1 MGMTPEFLAN
11 LKKATE
17 NFKGKGDYAKL
28 ISKAGE
34 FYDFDIDIVSPDP
47 NQPRKNFDE
56 AALQELADDLK
67 KNGLIQPI
75 VVREDPDN
83 VGKFIVVAGERRL
96 KAAKLAGFKK
106 IRSILSTYDNS
117 QLGYVQIAENAK
129 RDNLKFYEMAEFIVS
144 RADAGEKQA
153 DIAEKLGT
161 SKSQVNLYMI
171 WKVAPE
177 FLKNAKDHFSSIRT
191 FYDITKLADEF
202 SDEVKSFI
210 ENANGE
216 ISRADIT
223 SLKKSLTEPNDTE
236 DISDSENQSSEFEI
250 TPDEDNANS
259 IETDISRE
267 SFAEPPANASDYD
280 TDDTVDETAEDA
292 ADDTED
298 ESIDDAITD
307 DFSSDD
313 SAESVENSNSAPA
326 FQDEAFSGVDTS
338 FNESEETSSDTD
350 FETETKSKK
359 LKHPV
364 FVGTFDGR
372 EAEIV
377 MEMPSTDG
385 MVKIKYEDGS
395 LDEVL
400 CENFILNRI
409 YES

>member
-1 MGMTPEFLAN
+1 MGMTPEYIAN
-11 LKKATE
+11 LKKKADA
-17 NFKGKGDYAKL
+17 FKNRSDYAKL
-28 ISKAGE
+28 TSKSGS
-34 FYDFDIDIVSPDP
+34 FYDFDVDIISPDP

-75 VVREDPDN
+75 VVRDDPDN

-144 RADAGEKQA
+144 RSDAGEKQA

-171 WKVAPE
+171 WKDAPE
-177 FLKNAKDHFSSIRT
+177 LLKDAKDKFNAIRA
-191 FYDITKLADEF
+191 FYDAVKLYEEHPDEI
-202 SDEVKSFI
+202 SDFI
-210 ENANGE
+210 EKNEN
-216 ISRADIT
+216 ISKSDI
-223 SLKKSLTEPNDTE
+223 SNFRKKLTEQNTAVE
-236 DISDSENQSSEFEI
+236 SSDSEAQNVAQLFEI
-250 TPDEDNANS
+250 SSDVKDSTSLENDSTED
-259 IETDISRE
+259 
-267 SFAEPPANASDYD
+267 SFEEPANASDY
-280 TDDTVDETAEDA
+280 ES
-292 ADDTED
+292 DDTEE
-298 ESIDDAITD
+298 ESSEATTD

-313 SAESVENSNSAPA
+313 SAESAEISNSAPT

-338 FNESEETSSDTD
+338 INESESESLADTD
-350 FETETKSKK
+350 FDSETKSKK

-364 FVGTFDGR
+364 FVGTVDGR

-377 MEMPSTDG
+377 MEMPTTDG
-385 MVKIKYEDGS
+385 MVKVKYEDGS

>member
-171 WKVAPE
+171 WKDAPE
-177 FLKNAKDHFSSIRT
+177 LLKDAKDKFNAIRA
-191 FYDITKLADEF
+191 FYDAVKLYEEHPDEI
-202 SDEVKSFI
+202 SDFI
-210 ENANGE
+210 EKNEN
-216 ISRADIT
+216 ISKSDI
-223 SLKKSLTEPNDTE
+223 SNFRKKLTEQNTAVE
-236 DISDSENQSSEFEI
+236 SSDSEIQNPSFEI
-250 TPDEDNANS
+250 TSDDSEEDPTSLENDS
-259 IETDISRE
+259 TGDSFEE
-267 SFAEPPANASDYD
+267 SANASDY
-280 TDDTVDETAEDA
+280 ES
-292 ADDTED
+292 DDTED
-298 ESIDDAITD
+298 ESIDDATTD

-313 SAESVENSNSAPA
+313 SAESAEISNSVPT

-338 FNESEETSSDTD
+338 IDGSESEIPSDTD

-364 FVGTFDGR
+364 FVGTVDGR

-377 MEMPSTDG
+377 MEMPTTDG
-385 MVKIKYEDGS
+385 MVKVKYEDGS

>member
-1 MGMTPEFLAN
+1 MSMTPDHLAN
-11 LKKATE
+11 LKKSIE

-28 ISKAGE
+28 TSKSGS
-34 FYDFDIDIVSPDP
+34 FYDFDVDIISPDP

-56 AALQELADDLK
+56 TALQELADDLK

-75 VVREDPDN
+75 VVRDDPDN

-106 IRSILSTYDNS
+106 IRSILSTYESS
-117 QLGYVQIAENAK
+117 QLGYVQSAENAK

-144 RADAGEKQA
+144 RANAGEKQA
-153 DIAEKLGT
+153 DIAEKLGL
-161 SKSQVNLYMI
+161 SKTRISEYMS
-171 WKVAPE
+171 WRDAPSFFKE
-177 FLKNAKDHFSSIRT
+177 SKEKFPSMRA
-191 FYDITKLADEF
+191 FYDLVKLYAEYPSEVTEF
-202 SDEVKSFI
+202 INKAES
-210 ENANGE
+210 
-216 ISRADIT
+216 ISKVDIT
-223 SLKKSLTEPNDTE
+223 TLKKKLTEPASEKSETNT
-236 DISDSENQSSEFEI
+236 SENDNSEIQNPSFEI
-250 TPDEDNANS
+250 TSDDSEEEPTS
-259 IETDISRE
+259 IETDSTE
-267 SFAEPPANASDYD
+267 DPFVEPANASDYESEG
-280 TDDTVDETAEDA
+280 TLDESAEDA
-292 ADDTED
+292 ADD
-298 ESIDDAITD
+298 
-307 DFSSDD
+307 FSSED
-313 SAESVENSNSAPA
+313 SAESAEISNSAPA

-364 FVGTFDGR
+364 FVGTVDGR

-377 MEMPSTDG
+377 MEIPTTDG
-385 MVKIKYEDGS
+385 MVKVKYEDGS

>member
-1 MGMTPEFLAN
+1 MTPDNLAN
-11 LKKATE
+11 LKKSIE

-28 ISKAGE
+28 TSKSGS
-34 FYDFDIDIVSPDP
+34 FYDFDVDIISPDP

-56 AALQELADDLK
+56 TALQELADDLK

-75 VVREDPDN
+75 VVRDDPDN

-106 IRSILSTYDNS
+106 IRSILSTYDSS

-153 DIAEKLGT
+153 DIAEKLGISKTRT
-161 SKSQVNLYMI
+161 SEYMS
-171 WKVAPE
+171 WRDAPPFFKE
-177 FLKNAKDHFSSIRT
+177 SKEKFPSMRA
-191 FYDITKLADEF
+191 FYDLVKLYAEYPVAVAD
-202 SDEVKSFI
+202 FI
-210 ENANGE
+210 NQSES
-216 ISRADIT
+216 ISKVDIT
-223 SLKKSLTEPNDTE
+223 ALKKKLTEPDTE
-236 DISDSENQSSEFEI
+236 EKSTDSEVQNPAFEI
-250 TPDEDNANS
+250 TSNDSEEGSTSLDNDSYEDPFV
-259 IETDISRE
+259 E
-267 SFAEPPANASDYD
+267 PANASDYEP
-280 TDDTVDETAEDA
+280 DDTADEN
-292 ADDTED
+292 
-298 ESIDDAITD
+298 IDDATTD

-313 SAESVENSNSAPA
+313 SAESAEISNSVPT

-338 FNESEETSSDTD
+338 INESESESLADTD
-350 FETETKSKK
+350 YDSETKSKK

-364 FVGTFDGR
+364 FVGTVDGR

-377 MEMPSTDG
+377 MEMPTTDG
-385 MVKIKYEDGS
+385 MVKVKYEDGS
-395 LDEVL
+395 LDEIL

>member
-1 MGMTPEFLAN
+1 MSMTPDHLAN
-11 LKKATE
+11 LKKSIE

-28 ISKAGE
+28 TSKSGS
-34 FYDFDIDIVSPDP
+34 FYDFDVDIISPDP

-56 AALQELADDLK
+56 TALQELADDLK

-75 VVREDPDN
+75 VVRDDPDN

-106 IRSILSTYDNS
+106 IRSILSTYDSS

-153 DIAEKLGT
+153 DIAEKLGISKTRT
-161 SKSQVNLYMI
+161 SEYMS
-171 WKVAPE
+171 WRDAPPFFKE
-177 FLKNAKDHFSSIRT
+177 SKEKFPSMRA
-191 FYDITKLADEF
+191 FYDLVKLYAEYPVAVAD
-202 SDEVKSFI
+202 FI
-210 ENANGE
+210 NQSES
-216 ISRADIT
+216 ISKVDIT
-223 SLKKSLTEPNDTE
+223 ALKKKLTEPDTE
-236 DISDSENQSSEFEI
+236 EKSTDSEVQNPAFEI
-250 TPDEDNANS
+250 TSNDSEEGSTSLDNDSYEDPFV
-259 IETDISRE
+259 E
-267 SFAEPPANASDYD
+267 PANASDY
-280 TDDTVDETAEDA
+280 EP
-292 ADDTED
+292 DDTEE
-298 ESIDDAITD
+298 ESSEATTD

-313 SAESVENSNSAPA
+313 SAESAEISNSAPT

-338 FNESEETSSDTD
+338 INESESESLADTD
-350 FETETKSKK
+350 FDSETKSKK

-364 FVGTFDGR
+364 FVGTVDGR

-377 MEMPSTDG
+377 MEMPTTDG
-385 MVKIKYEDGS
+385 MVKVKYEDGS

>member
-1 MGMTPEFLAN
+1 MTPDHLAN
-11 LKKATE
+11 LKKSIE

-28 ISKAGE
+28 TSKSGS
-34 FYDFDIDIVSPDP
+34 FYDFDVDIISPDP

-56 AALQELADDLK
+56 TALQELADDLK

-75 VVREDPDN
+75 VVRDDPDN

-96 KAAKLAGFKK
+96 KAAKLAGFTK
-106 IRSILSTYDNS
+106 IRSILSTYDSS

-153 DIAEKLGT
+153 DIAEKLGISKTRT
-161 SKSQVNLYMI
+161 SEYMS
-171 WKVAPE
+171 WRDAPPFFKE
-177 FLKNAKDHFSSIRT
+177 SKEKFPSMRA
-191 FYDITKLADEF
+191 FYDLVKLYAEYPVAVAD
-202 SDEVKSFI
+202 FI
-210 ENANGE
+210 NQSES
-216 ISRADIT
+216 ISKVDIT
-223 SLKKSLTEPNDTE
+223 ALKKKLTEPDTE
-236 DISDSENQSSEFEI
+236 EKSTDSEVQNPAFEI
-250 TPDEDNANS
+250 TSNDSEEGSTSLDNDSYEDPFV
-259 IETDISRE
+259 E
-267 SFAEPPANASDYD
+267 PANASDYEP
-280 TDDTVDETAEDA
+280 DDTADEN
-292 ADDTED
+292 
-298 ESIDDAITD
+298 IDDATTD

-313 SAESVENSNSAPA
+313 SAESAEISNSVST

-338 FNESEETSSDTD
+338 INESESESLADTD
-350 FETETKSKK
+350 YDSETKSKK

-364 FVGTFDGR
+364 FVGTVDGR

-377 MEMPSTDG
+377 MEMPTTDG
-385 MVKIKYEDGS
+385 MVKVKYEDGS

>member
-1 MGMTPEFLAN
+1 MGMTPEYIAN
-11 LKKATE
+11 LKKKADA
-17 NFKGKGDYAKL
+17 FKNRSDYAKL
-28 ISKAGE
+28 TSKSGS
-34 FYDFDIDIVSPDP
+34 FYDFDVDLISPDP

-56 AALQELADDLK
+56 DALQELADDLK

-75 VVREDPDN
+75 VVRDDPDN

-144 RADAGEKQA
+144 RSDAGEKQA
-153 DIAEKLGT
+153 DIAEKLGL
-161 SKSQVNLYMI
+161 SKTKLSEFMI
-171 WKVAPE
+171 WKDAPE
-177 FLKNAKDHFSSIRT
+177 FLKKAKEKFNAIRA
-191 FYDITKLADEF
+191 FYDAVKLNEEHPDEL
-202 SDEVKSFI
+202 SEFI
-210 ENANGE
+210 EKNE
-216 ISRADIT
+216 TIS
-223 SLKKSLTEPNDTE
+223 K
-236 DISDSENQSSEFEI
+236 
-250 TPDEDNANS
+250 
-259 IETDISRE
+259 TDISNFRKKILE
-267 SFAEPPANASDYD
+267 KENQITEGNSVSEDDKNQMLADFFGSRVEGDATDEEDSTSLENDSTEDSFEEPANASDY
-280 TDDTVDETAEDA
+280 ES
-292 ADDTED
+292 DDTEE
-298 ESIDDAITD
+298 ESSEATTD

-313 SAESVENSNSAPA
+313 SAESAEISNSAPT

-338 FNESEETSSDTD
+338 INESESESLADTD
-350 FETETKSKK
+350 FDSETKSKK

-364 FVGTFDGR
+364 FVGTVDGR

-377 MEMPSTDG
+377 LEMPTTDG
-385 MVKIKYEDGS
+385 MVKVKYEDGS

>member
-56 AALQELADDLK
+56 VALQELADDLK

-153 DIAEKLGT
+153 DIAEKLGL
-161 SKSQVNLYMI
+161 SKTRISEYMS
-171 WKVAPE
+171 WRDAPSFFKE
-177 FLKNAKDHFSSIRT
+177 SKEKFPSMRA
-191 FYDITKLADEF
+191 FYDLVKLYAEYPSEVTEF
-202 SDEVKSFI
+202 INKAES
-210 ENANGE
+210 
-216 ISRADIT
+216 ISKVDIT
-223 SLKKSLTEPNDTE
+223 TLKKKLTEPASEKSETNT
-236 DISDSENQSSEFEI
+236 SENDNSEIQNPSFEM
-250 TPDEDNANS
+250 TSDYSEEDPTS
-259 IETDISRE
+259 IETDSTE
-267 SFAEPPANASDYD
+267 DPFVEPVNASDYESEG
-280 TDDTVDETAEDA
+280 TLDESAEDA
-292 ADDTED
+292 ADD
-298 ESIDDAITD
+298 
-307 DFSSDD
+307 SSFPDW
-313 SAESVENSNSAPA
+313 EPPA
-326 FQDEAFSGVDTS
+326 YQDEAFSGVDTS

-364 FVGTFDGR
+364 FVGTVDGR

-377 MEMPSTDG
+377 MEIPTTDG
-385 MVKIKYEDGS
+385 MVKVKYEDGS

>member
-1 MGMTPEFLAN
+1 MSMTPDHLAN
-11 LKKATE
+11 LKKSIE

-28 ISKAGE
+28 TSKSGS
-34 FYDFDIDIVSPDP
+34 FYDFDVDIISPDP

-56 AALQELADDLK
+56 TALQELADDLK

-75 VVREDPDN
+75 VVRDDPDN

-96 KAAKLAGFKK
+96 KAAKLAGFTK
-106 IRSILSTYDNS
+106 IRSILSTYESS

-144 RADAGEKQA
+144 RSDAGEKQA

-171 WKVAPE
+171 WKDAPE
-177 FLKNAKDHFSSIRT
+177 LLKDAKDKFNAIRA
-191 FYDITKLADEF
+191 FYDAVKLYEEHPDEI
-202 SDEVKSFI
+202 SDFIEKNENISKSDISNFRKKLTEQNTAVKS
-210 ENANGE
+210 
-216 ISRADIT
+216 
-223 SLKKSLTEPNDTE
+223 
-236 DISDSENQSSEFEI
+236 SDSEAQNVAQLFEI
-250 TPDEDNANS
+250 SSDVKDSTSLENDSTED
-259 IETDISRE
+259 
-267 SFAEPPANASDYD
+267 SFEEPANASDY
-280 TDDTVDETAEDA
+280 ES
-292 ADDTED
+292 DDTEE
-298 ESIDDAITD
+298 ESSEATTD

-313 SAESVENSNSAPA
+313 SAESAEISNSAPT

-338 FNESEETSSDTD
+338 INESESESLADTD
-350 FETETKSKK
+350 FDSETKSKK

-364 FVGTFDGR
+364 FVGTVDGR

-377 MEMPSTDG
+377 MEMPTTDG
-385 MVKIKYEDGS
+385 MVKVKYEDGS

>member
-28 ISKAGE
+28 ISKAGD

-171 WKVAPE
+171 WKDAPE
-177 FLKNAKDHFSSIRT
+177 SLKNAKDKFNAIRA
-191 FYDITKLADEF
+191 FYDAVKLYEEHPDEIRDFVENNETISKSDISNFRKEIVAETENQITD
-202 SDEVKSFI
+202 
-210 ENANGE
+210 
-216 ISRADIT
+216 
-223 SLKKSLTEPNDTE
+223 
-236 DISDSENQSSEFEI
+236 DISDSVSQNQAFENL
-250 TPDEDNANS
+250 NV
-259 IETDISRE
+259 ETDISGE
-267 SFAEPPANASDYD
+267 SFVESENSSDYESD
-280 TDDTVDETAEDA
+280 VD
-292 ADDTED
+292 
-298 ESIDDAITD
+298 IDGTTD
-307 DFSSDD
+307 DFSTE
-313 SAESVENSNSAPA
+313 AVEGISNSE
-326 FQDEAFSGVDTS
+326 QDEDFSDVESSIDS
-338 FNESEETSSDTD
+338 ESESLSDTD
-350 FETETKSKK
+350 FESETKSKK

-364 FVGTFDGR
+364 LVGTVDGR

-377 MEMPSTDG
+377 MEKPSTDG

-395 LDEVL
+395 FDEVL

>member
-1 MGMTPEFLAN
+1 MSMTPDHLAN
-11 LKKATE
+11 LKKSIE

-28 ISKAGE
+28 TSKSGS
-34 FYDFDIDIVSPDP
+34 FYDFDVDIISPDP

-56 AALQELADDLK
+56 TALQELADDLK

-75 VVREDPDN
+75 VVRDDPDN

-96 KAAKLAGFKK
+96 KAAKLAGFTK
-106 IRSILSTYDNS
+106 IRSILSTYESS

-144 RADAGEKQA
+144 RSDAGEKQA

-171 WKVAPE
+171 WKDAPE
-177 FLKNAKDHFSSIRT
+177 LLKDAKDKFNAIRA
-191 FYDITKLADEF
+191 FYDAVKLYEEHPDEI
-202 SDEVKSFI
+202 SDFI
-210 ENANGE
+210 EKNEN
-216 ISRADIT
+216 ISKSDI
-223 SLKKSLTEPNDTE
+223 SNFRKKLTEQNTAVE
-236 DISDSENQSSEFEI
+236 SSDSEAQNVAQLFEI
-250 TPDEDNANS
+250 SSDDKDSTSLENDSTED
-259 IETDISRE
+259 
-267 SFAEPPANASDYD
+267 SFEEPANASDY
-280 TDDTVDETAEDA
+280 ES
-292 ADDTED
+292 DDTEE
-298 ESIDDAITD
+298 ESSEATTD

-313 SAESVENSNSAPA
+313 SAESAEISNSAPT

-338 FNESEETSSDTD
+338 INESESESLADTD
-350 FETETKSKK
+350 FDSETKSKK

-364 FVGTFDGR
+364 FVGTVDGR

-377 MEMPSTDG
+377 MEMPTTDG
-385 MVKIKYEDGS
+385 MVKVKYEDGS

>member
-1 MGMTPEFLAN
+1 MSMTPDHLAN
-11 LKKATE
+11 LKKSIE

-28 ISKAGE
+28 TSKSGS
-34 FYDFDIDIVSPDP
+34 FYDFDVDIISPDS

-56 AALQELADDLK
+56 TALQELADDLK

-75 VVREDPDN
+75 VVRDDPDN

-106 IRSILSTYDNS
+106 IRSILSTYDSS

-153 DIAEKLGT
+153 DIAEKLGL
-161 SKSQVNLYMI
+161 SKTKVSEFMV
-171 WKVAPE
+171 WKDAPD
-177 FLKNAKDHFSSIRT
+177 FLKDAKEHFSSIRT
-191 FYDITKLADEF
+191 FYDIAKLTDEF
-202 SDEVKSFI
+202 ANEVKSFI
-210 ENANGE
+210 EDSTGE
-216 ISRADIT
+216 ISRADIS
-223 SLKKSLTEPNDTE
+223 SLKKKLTEPNTAVE
-236 DISDSENQSSEFEI
+236 SSDSEIQNPSFEI
-250 TPDEDNANS
+250 TSDDSEEEPTSLENDSTGDSFE
-259 IETDISRE
+259 E
-267 SFAEPPANASDYD
+267 SANASDY
-280 TDDTVDETAEDA
+280 ES
-292 ADDTED
+292 DDTEE
-298 ESIDDAITD
+298 ESSEATTD

-313 SAESVENSNSAPA
+313 SAESAEISNSAPT

-338 FNESEETSSDTD
+338 INESESESLADTD
-350 FETETKSKK
+350 FDSETKSKK

-364 FVGTFDGR
+364 FVGTVDGR

-377 MEMPSTDG
+377 LEMPTTDG
-385 MVKIKYEDGS
+385 MVKVKYEDGS

>member
-1 MGMTPEFLAN
+1 MTPDHLAN
-11 LKKATE
+11 LKKSIE

-28 ISKAGE
+28 TSKSGS
-34 FYDFDIDIVSPDP
+34 FYDFDVDIISPDP

-56 AALQELADDLK
+56 TALQELADDLK

-75 VVREDPDN
+75 VVRDDPDN

-96 KAAKLAGFKK
+96 KAAKLAGFTK
-106 IRSILSTYDNS
+106 IRSILSTYESS

-144 RADAGEKQA
+144 RSDAGEKQA

-171 WKVAPE
+171 WKDAPE
-177 FLKNAKDHFSSIRT
+177 LLKDAKDKFNAIRA
-191 FYDITKLADEF
+191 FYDAVKLYEEHPDEI
-202 SDEVKSFI
+202 SDFI
-210 ENANGE
+210 EKNEN
-216 ISRADIT
+216 ISKSDI
-223 SLKKSLTEPNDTE
+223 SNFRKKLTEQNTAVE
-236 DISDSENQSSEFEI
+236 SSDSEAQNVAQLFEI
-250 TPDEDNANS
+250 SSDVKDSTSLENDSTED
-259 IETDISRE
+259 
-267 SFAEPPANASDYD
+267 SFEEPANASDY
-280 TDDTVDETAEDA
+280 ES
-292 ADDTED
+292 DDTEE
-298 ESIDDAITD
+298 ESSEATTD

-313 SAESVENSNSAPA
+313 SAESAEISNSAPT

-338 FNESEETSSDTD
+338 INESESESLADTD
-350 FETETKSKK
+350 FDSETKSKK

-364 FVGTFDGR
+364 FVGTVDGR

-377 MEMPSTDG
+377 MEMPTTDG
-385 MVKIKYEDGS
+385 MVKVKYEDGS

>member
-1 MGMTPEFLAN
+1 MGMTPEYIAN
-11 LKKATE
+11 LKKKADA
-17 NFKGKGDYAKL
+17 FKNRSDYAKL
-28 ISKAGE
+28 TSKSGS
-34 FYDFDIDIVSPDP
+34 FYDFDVDIISPDP

-75 VVREDPDN
+75 VVRDDPDN

-96 KAAKLAGFKK
+96 KAAKLAGFTK

-153 DIAEKLGT
+153 DIAEKLGL
-161 SKSQVNLYMI
+161 SKTKVSEFMV
-171 WKVAPE
+171 WKDAPD
-177 FLKNAKDHFSSIRT
+177 FLKDAKEHFSSIRT
-191 FYDITKLADEF
+191 FYDIAKLTDEF
-202 SDEVKSFI
+202 ANEVKSFI
-210 ENANGE
+210 EDSTGE
-216 ISRADIT
+216 ISRADIS
-223 SLKKSLTEPNDTE
+223 SLKKKLTEPNTAVE
-236 DISDSENQSSEFEI
+236 SSDSEIQNPSFEI
-250 TPDEDNANS
+250 TSDDSEEEPTSLENDSTGDSFE
-259 IETDISRE
+259 E
-267 SFAEPPANASDYD
+267 SANASDY
-280 TDDTVDETAEDA
+280 ES
-292 ADDTED
+292 DDTE
-298 ESIDDAITD
+298 ESSETTTD

-313 SAESVENSNSAPA
+313 SAESVENSNLDPA

-338 FNESEETSSDTD
+338 INESESESLADTD

-364 FVGTFDGR
+364 FVGTVDGR

-377 MEMPSTDG
+377 MEMPTTDG
-385 MVKIKYEDGS
+385 MVKVKYEDGS

>member
-1 MGMTPEFLAN
+1 MSMTPDHLAN
-11 LKKATE
+11 LKKSIE

-28 ISKAGE
+28 TSKSGS
-34 FYDFDIDIVSPDP
+34 FYDFDVDIISPDP

-56 AALQELADDLK
+56 TALQELADDLK

-75 VVREDPDN
+75 VVRDDPDN

-106 IRSILSTYDNS
+106 IRSILSTYDSS

-153 DIAEKLGT
+153 DIAEKLGL
-161 SKSQVNLYMI
+161 SKTRISEYMS
-171 WKVAPE
+171 WRDAPSFFKE
-177 FLKNAKDHFSSIRT
+177 SKEKFPSMRA
-191 FYDITKLADEF
+191 FYDLVKLYAEYPSEVTEF
-202 SDEVKSFI
+202 INKAES
-210 ENANGE
+210 
-216 ISRADIT
+216 ISKVDIT
-223 SLKKSLTEPNDTE
+223 TLKKKLTEPASEKSETNT
-236 DISDSENQSSEFEI
+236 SENDNSEIQNPSFEI
-250 TPDEDNANS
+250 TSDDSEEEPTS
-259 IETDISRE
+259 IETDSTE
-267 SFAEPPANASDYD
+267 DPFVEPANASDYESEG
-280 TDDTVDETAEDA
+280 TLDESAEDVA
-292 ADDTED
+292 
-298 ESIDDAITD
+298 D

-313 SAESVENSNSAPA
+313 SAESAEISNSAPT

-338 FNESEETSSDTD
+338 INESESESLADTD
-350 FETETKSKK
+350 FDSETKSKK

-364 FVGTFDGR
+364 FVGTVDGR

-377 MEMPSTDG
+377 MEMPTTDG
-385 MVKIKYEDGS
+385 MVKVKYEDGS

>member
-1 MGMTPEFLAN
+1 MTPEFLAN

-28 ISKAGE
+28 ISKAGD

-56 AALQELADDLK
+56 AALQELAVDLK

-106 IRSILSTYDNS
+106 IRSLLSTYDNS

-153 DIAEKLGT
+153 DIAEKLGL
-161 SKSQVNLYMI
+161 SKTKVSEFMV
-171 WKVAPE
+171 WKDAPE
-177 FLKNAKDHFSSIRT
+177 FLKNAKGHFSSIRT
-191 FYDITKLADEF
+191 FYDIVKLTDEF

-223 SLKKSLTEPNDTE
+223 SLKKSLTEHNDTE
-236 DISDSENQSSEFEI
+236 DSSDSEIQSSEFEI
-250 TPDEDNANS
+250 TPDEDNSNS
-259 IETDISRE
+259 IETDAADE
-267 SFAEPPANASDYD
+267 SFVEPANSSDY
-280 TDDTVDETAEDA
+280 ESNED
-292 ADDTED
+292 
-298 ESIDDAITD
+298 IDGTTD
-307 DFSSDD
+307 DFSAADGFSTSEQDDALSDVESSFD
-313 SAESVENSNSAPA
+313 S
-326 FQDEAFSGVDTS
+326 
-338 FNESEETSSDTD
+338 ESEALSDTD

-364 FVGTFDGR
+364 FVGTVDGR

-377 MEMPSTDG
+377 MEMPTTDG

>member
-1 MGMTPEFLAN
+1 MTPEYIAN
-11 LKKATE
+11 LKKKADA
-17 NFKGKGDYAKL
+17 FKNRSDYAKL
-28 ISKAGE
+28 TSKSGS
-34 FYDFDIDIVSPDP
+34 FYDFDVDIISPDP

-75 VVREDPDN
+75 VVRDDPDN

-153 DIAEKLGT
+153 DIAEKLGL
-161 SKSQVNLYMI
+161 SKTKVSEFMV
-171 WKVAPE
+171 WKDAPD
-177 FLKNAKDHFSSIRT
+177 FLKDAKEHFSSIRT
-191 FYDITKLADEF
+191 FYDIAKLTDEF
-202 SDEVKSFI
+202 AKEVKSFI
-210 ENANGE
+210 EDSTGE
-216 ISRADIT
+216 ISRADIS
-223 SLKKSLTEPNDTE
+223 SLKKKLTEPNTAVE
-236 DISDSENQSSEFEI
+236 SSDSEIQNPSFEI
-250 TPDEDNANS
+250 TSDDSEEEPTSLENDSTGDSFE
-259 IETDISRE
+259 E
-267 SFAEPPANASDYD
+267 SANASDY
-280 TDDTVDETAEDA
+280 ES
-292 ADDTED
+292 DDTE
-298 ESIDDAITD
+298 ESSETTTD

-313 SAESVENSNSAPA
+313 SAESVENSNLDPA

-338 FNESEETSSDTD
+338 INESESESLADTD

-364 FVGTFDGR
+364 FVGTVDGR

-377 MEMPSTDG
+377 MEMPTTDG
-385 MVKIKYEDGS
+385 MVKVKYEDGS

>member
-144 RADAGEKQA
+144 RSDAGEKQA
-153 DIAEKLGT
+153 DIAEKLGL
-161 SKSQVNLYMI
+161 SKTKLSEFMI
-171 WKVAPE
+171 WKDAPE
-177 FLKNAKDHFSSIRT
+177 LLKDAKEKFNAIRA
-191 FYDITKLADEF
+191 FYDAVKLYEEHPDEI
-202 SDEVKSFI
+202 SDFI
-210 ENANGE
+210 EKNEN
-216 ISRADIT
+216 IS
-223 SLKKSLTEPNDTE
+223 KS
-236 DISDSENQSSEFEI
+236 DIS
-250 TPDEDNANS
+250 
-259 IETDISRE
+259 
-267 SFAEPPANASDYD
+267 
-280 TDDTVDETAEDA
+280 
-292 ADDTED
+292 
-298 ESIDDAITD
+298 
-307 DFSSDD
+307 
-313 SAESVENSNSAPA
+313 
-326 FQDEAFSGVDTS
+326 
-338 FNESEETSSDTD
+338 
-350 FETETKSKK
+350 
-359 LKHPV
+359 
-364 FVGTFDGR
+364 
-372 EAEIV
+372 
-377 MEMPSTDG
+377 
-385 MVKIKYEDGS
+385 
-395 LDEVL
+395 
-400 CENFILNRI
+400 NFRK
-409 YES
+409 

>member
-1 MGMTPEFLAN
+1 MTPEYIAN
-11 LKKATE
+11 LKKKADA
-17 NFKGKGDYAKL
+17 FKNRSDYAKL
-28 ISKAGE
+28 TSKSGS
-34 FYDFDIDIVSPDP
+34 FYDFDVDIISPDP

-56 AALQELADDLK
+56 TALQELADDLK

-75 VVREDPDN
+75 VVRDDPDN

-106 IRSILSTYDNS
+106 IRSILSTYDSS

-153 DIAEKLGT
+153 DIAEKLGISKTRT
-161 SKSQVNLYMI
+161 SEYMS
-171 WKVAPE
+171 WRDAPPFFKE
-177 FLKNAKDHFSSIRT
+177 SKEKFPSMRA
-191 FYDITKLADEF
+191 FYDLVKLYAEYPVAVAD
-202 SDEVKSFI
+202 FI
-210 ENANGE
+210 NQSES
-216 ISRADIT
+216 ISKVDIT
-223 SLKKSLTEPNDTE
+223 ALKKKLTETDTE
-236 DISDSENQSSEFEI
+236 EKSTDSEVQNPAFEI
-250 TPDEDNANS
+250 TSNDSEEGSTSLDNDSYEDPFV
-259 IETDISRE
+259 E
-267 SFAEPPANASDYD
+267 PANASDYEP
-280 TDDTVDETAEDA
+280 DDTADEN
-292 ADDTED
+292 
-298 ESIDDAITD
+298 IDDATTD

-313 SAESVENSNSAPA
+313 SAESAEISNSVPT

-338 FNESEETSSDTD
+338 INESESESLADTD
-350 FETETKSKK
+350 YDSETKSKK

-364 FVGTFDGR
+364 FVGTVDGR

-377 MEMPSTDG
+377 MEMPTTDG
-385 MVKIKYEDGS
+385 MVKVKYEDGS

>member
-1 MGMTPEFLAN
+1 MSMTPDHLAN
-11 LKKATE
+11 LKKSIE

-28 ISKAGE
+28 TSKSGS
-34 FYDFDIDIVSPDP
+34 FYDFDVDIISPDP

-56 AALQELADDLK
+56 TALQELADDLK

-75 VVREDPDN
+75 VVRDDPDN

-96 KAAKLAGFKK
+96 KAAKLAGFTK
-106 IRSILSTYDNS
+106 IRSILSTYESS

-144 RADAGEKQA
+144 RSDAGEKQA

-171 WKVAPE
+171 WKDAPE
-177 FLKNAKDHFSSIRT
+177 LLKDAKDKFNAIRA
-191 FYDITKLADEF
+191 FYDAVKLYEEHPDEI
-202 SDEVKSFI
+202 SDFI
-210 ENANGE
+210 EKNEN
-216 ISRADIT
+216 ISKSDI
-223 SLKKSLTEPNDTE
+223 SNFRKKLTEQNTAVE
-236 DISDSENQSSEFEI
+236 SSDSEAQNVAQLFEI
-250 TPDEDNANS
+250 SSDVKDSTSLENDSTED
-259 IETDISRE
+259 
-267 SFAEPPANASDYD
+267 SFEEPANASDY
-280 TDDTVDETAEDA
+280 ES
-292 ADDTED
+292 DDTEE
-298 ESIDDAITD
+298 ESSEATTD

-338 FNESEETSSDTD
+338 INESESESLADTD
-350 FETETKSKK
+350 FDSETKSKK

-364 FVGTFDGR
+364 FVGTVDGR

-377 MEMPSTDG
+377 MEMPTTDG
-385 MVKIKYEDGS
+385 MVKVKYEDGS

-400 CENFILNRI
+400 CENFILKRI

>member
-171 WKVAPE
+171 WKDAPE
-177 FLKNAKDHFSSIRT
+177 LLKDAKDKFNAIRA
-191 FYDITKLADEF
+191 FYDAVKLYEEYPDEI
-202 SDEVKSFI
+202 SDFI
-210 ENANGE
+210 EKNEN
-216 ISRADIT
+216 ISKSDIT
-223 SLKKSLTEPNDTE
+223 SLKKSLTEPNTAVE
-236 DISDSENQSSEFEI
+236 SSDSEIQNPSFEI
-250 TPDEDNANS
+250 TSDDSEEDPTSLENDS
-259 IETDISRE
+259 TGDSFEE
-267 SFAEPPANASDYD
+267 SANASDY
-280 TDDTVDETAEDA
+280 ES
-292 ADDTED
+292 DDTED

-338 FNESEETSSDTD
+338 IDGSESEIPSDTD
-350 FETETKSKK
+350 FESETKSKK

-364 FVGTFDGR
+364 FVGTVDGR

-377 MEMPSTDG
+377 MELPTTDG
-385 MVKIKYEDGS
+385 MVKVKYEDGS

>member
-1 MGMTPEFLAN
+1 MGMTPEYIAN
-11 LKKATE
+11 LKKKADA
-17 NFKGKGDYAKL
+17 FKNRSDYAKL
-28 ISKAGE
+28 TSKSGS
-34 FYDFDIDIVSPDP
+34 FYDFDVDIISPDP

-75 VVREDPDN
+75 VVRDDPDN

-144 RADAGEKQA
+144 RSDAGEKQA
-153 DIAEKLGT
+153 DIAEKLGL
-161 SKSQVNLYMI
+161 SKTKLSEFMI
-171 WKVAPE
+171 WKDAPE
-177 FLKNAKDHFSSIRT
+177 FLKEAKEKFNAIRA
-191 FYDITKLADEF
+191 FYDAVKLYEEHPDEI
-202 SDEVKSFI
+202 SDFI
-210 ENANGE
+210 EKNEN
-216 ISRADIT
+216 ISKSDI
-223 SLKKSLTEPNDTE
+223 SNFRKKLTEQNTAVE
-236 DISDSENQSSEFEI
+236 SSDSEAQNVAQLFEI
-250 TPDEDNANS
+250 SSDDKDSTSLENDSTED
-259 IETDISRE
+259 
-267 SFAEPPANASDYD
+267 SFEEPANASDY
-280 TDDTVDETAEDA
+280 ES
-292 ADDTED
+292 DDTEE
-298 ESIDDAITD
+298 ESSEATTD

-313 SAESVENSNSAPA
+313 SAESAEISNSAPT

-338 FNESEETSSDTD
+338 INESESESLADTD
-350 FETETKSKK
+350 FDSETKSKK

-364 FVGTFDGR
+364 FVGTVDGR

-377 MEMPSTDG
+377 MEMPTTDG
-385 MVKIKYEDGS
+385 MVKVKYEDGS

>member
-1 MGMTPEFLAN
+1 MTPDHLAN
-11 LKKATE
+11 LKKSIE

-28 ISKAGE
+28 TSKSGS
-34 FYDFDIDIVSPDP
+34 FYDFDVDIISPDP

-56 AALQELADDLK
+56 TALQELAEDLK

-75 VVREDPDN
+75 VVRDDPDN

-106 IRSILSTYDNS
+106 IRSILSTYDSS

-153 DIAEKLGT
+153 DIAEKLGL
-161 SKSQVNLYMI
+161 SKTKVSEFMV
-171 WKVAPE
+171 WKDAPD
-177 FLKNAKDHFSSIRT
+177 FLKDAKEHFSSIRT
-191 FYDITKLADEF
+191 FYDIAKLTDEF
-202 SDEVKSFI
+202 ADEVKSFI
-210 ENANGE
+210 EDATGE
-216 ISRADIT
+216 ISRADIS
-223 SLKKSLTEPNDTE
+223 SLKKKLTEPNTVE
-236 DISDSENQSSEFEI
+236 ESSDSEVQKVAQLFEI
-250 TPDEDNANS
+250 TSDESAEEDSPSLENDS
-259 IETDISRE
+259 TGD
-267 SFAEPPANASDYD
+267 SFEEPANASDY
-280 TDDTVDETAEDA
+280 ES
-292 ADDTED
+292 DDTED
-298 ESIDDAITD
+298 ESIDDATTD

-313 SAESVENSNSAPA
+313 SAEAVENSNSAPS

-338 FNESEETSSDTD
+338 INESDSESLADTD
-350 FETETKSKK
+350 FETETKAKK

-364 FVGTFDGR
+364 FVGTVDGR

-377 MEMPSTDG
+377 MEMPTTDG
-385 MVKIKYEDGS
+385 MVKVKYEDGS

>member
-1 MGMTPEFLAN
+1 MCMTPEYIAN
-11 LKKATE
+11 LKKKADA
-17 NFKGKGDYAKL
+17 FKNRSDYAKL
-28 ISKAGE
+28 TSKSGS
-34 FYDFDIDIVSPDP
+34 FYDFDVDIISPDP

-75 VVREDPDN
+75 VVRDDPDN

-144 RADAGEKQA
+144 RSDAGEKQA
-153 DIAEKLGT
+153 DIAEKLGL
-161 SKSQVNLYMI
+161 SKTRISEYMS
-171 WKVAPE
+171 WRDAPSFFKE
-177 FLKNAKDHFSSIRT
+177 SKEKFPSMRA
-191 FYDITKLADEF
+191 FYDLVKLYAEYPSEVTEF
-202 SDEVKSFI
+202 INKAES
-210 ENANGE
+210 
-216 ISRADIT
+216 ISKVDIT
-223 SLKKSLTEPNDTE
+223 TLKKKLTEPASEKSETNT
-236 DISDSENQSSEFEI
+236 SENDNSEIQNPSFEI
-250 TPDEDNANS
+250 TSDDSEEEPTS
-259 IETDISRE
+259 IETDSTE
-267 SFAEPPANASDYD
+267 DPFVEPANASDYESEG
-280 TDDTVDETAEDA
+280 TLDESAEDA
-292 ADDTED
+292 ADD
-298 ESIDDAITD
+298 
-307 DFSSDD
+307 FSSED
-313 SAESVENSNSAPA
+313 SAESAEISNSAPA

-364 FVGTFDGR
+364 FVGTVDGR

-377 MEMPSTDG
+377 MEIPTTDG
-385 MVKIKYEDGS
+385 MVKVKYEDGS

>member
-1 MGMTPEFLAN
+1 MTPEYIAN
-11 LKKATE
+11 LKKKADA
-17 NFKGKGDYAKL
+17 FKNRSDYAKL
-28 ISKAGE
+28 TSKSGS
-34 FYDFDIDIVSPDP
+34 FYDFDVDIISPDP

-56 AALQELADDLK
+56 TALQELADDLK

-75 VVREDPDN
+75 VVRDDPDN

-106 IRSILSTYDNS
+106 IRSILSTYDSS

-153 DIAEKLGT
+153 DIAEKLGL
-161 SKSQVNLYMI
+161 SKTKVSEFMV
-171 WKVAPE
+171 WKDAPD
-177 FLKNAKDHFSSIRT
+177 FLKDAKEHFSSIRT
-191 FYDITKLADEF
+191 FYDIAKLTDEF
-202 SDEVKSFI
+202 ANEVKSFI
-210 ENANGE
+210 EDSTGE
-216 ISRADIT
+216 ISRADIS
-223 SLKKSLTEPNDTE
+223 SLKKKLTEPNTAVE
-236 DISDSENQSSEFEI
+236 SSDSEIQNPSFEI
-250 TPDEDNANS
+250 TSDDSEEDPTSLENDS
-259 IETDISRE
+259 TGDSFEE
-267 SFAEPPANASDYD
+267 SANASDY
-280 TDDTVDETAEDA
+280 ES
-292 ADDTED
+292 DDTED

-338 FNESEETSSDTD
+338 IDGSESEIPSDTD
-350 FETETKSKK
+350 FESETKSKK

-364 FVGTFDGR
+364 FVGTVDGR

-377 MEMPSTDG
+377 MELPTTDG
-385 MVKIKYEDGS
+385 MVKVKYEDGS

>member
-1 MGMTPEFLAN
+1 MSMTPEYIAN
-11 LKKATE
+11 LKKKADA
-17 NFKGKGDYAKL
+17 FKNRSDYAKL
-28 ISKAGE
+28 TSKSGS
-34 FYDFDIDIVSPDP
+34 FYDFDVDIIFPDP

-56 AALQELADDLK
+56 TALQELADDLK

-75 VVREDPDN
+75 VVRDDPDN

-106 IRSILSTYDNS
+106 IRSILSTYESS

-171 WKVAPE
+171 WKDAPE
-177 FLKNAKDHFSSIRT
+177 LLKDAKDKFNAIRA
-191 FYDITKLADEF
+191 FYDAVKLYEEHPDEI
-202 SDEVKSFI
+202 SDFI
-210 ENANGE
+210 EKNEN
-216 ISRADIT
+216 ISKSDI
-223 SLKKSLTEPNDTE
+223 SNFRKKLTEQNTAVE
-236 DISDSENQSSEFEI
+236 SSDSEAQNVAQLFEI
-250 TPDEDNANS
+250 SSDVKDSTSLENDSTED
-259 IETDISRE
+259 
-267 SFAEPPANASDYD
+267 SFEEPANASDY
-280 TDDTVDETAEDA
+280 ES
-292 ADDTED
+292 DDTEE
-298 ESIDDAITD
+298 ESSEATTD

-313 SAESVENSNSAPA
+313 SAESAEISNSAPT

-338 FNESEETSSDTD
+338 INESESESLADTD
-350 FETETKSKK
+350 FDSETKSKK

-364 FVGTFDGR
+364 FVGTVDGR

-377 MEMPSTDG
+377 MEMPTTDG
-385 MVKIKYEDGS
+385 MVKVKYEDGS

>member
-1 MGMTPEFLAN
+1 MSMTPDHLAN
-11 LKKATE
+11 LKKSIE

-28 ISKAGE
+28 TSKSGS
-34 FYDFDIDIVSPDP
+34 FYDFDVDIISPDP

-56 AALQELADDLK
+56 TALQELADDLK

-75 VVREDPDN
+75 VVRDDPDN

-106 IRSILSTYDNS
+106 IRSILSTYESS

-144 RADAGEKQA
+144 RANAGEKQA
-153 DIAEKLGT
+153 DIAEKLGL
-161 SKSQVNLYMI
+161 SKTRISEYMS
-171 WKVAPE
+171 WRDAPSFFKE
-177 FLKNAKDHFSSIRT
+177 SKEKFPSMRA
-191 FYDITKLADEF
+191 FYDLVKLYAEYPSEVTEF
-202 SDEVKSFI
+202 INKAES
-210 ENANGE
+210 
-216 ISRADIT
+216 ISKVDIT
-223 SLKKSLTEPNDTE
+223 TLKKKLTEPASEKSETNT
-236 DISDSENQSSEFEI
+236 SENDNSEIQNPSFEI
-250 TPDEDNANS
+250 TSDDSEEEPTS
-259 IETDISRE
+259 IETDSTE
-267 SFAEPPANASDYD
+267 DPFVEPANASDYESEC
-280 TDDTVDETAEDA
+280 TLDESAEDVA
-292 ADDTED
+292 
-298 ESIDDAITD
+298 D

-313 SAESVENSNSAPA
+313 SAESAEISNSAPT

-338 FNESEETSSDTD
+338 INESESESLADTD
-350 FETETKSKK
+350 FDSETKSKK

-364 FVGTFDGR
+364 FVGTVDGR

-377 MEMPSTDG
+377 MEMPTTDG
-385 MVKIKYEDGS
+385 MVKVKYEDGS

>member
-1 MGMTPEFLAN
+1 MGMTPEYIAN
-11 LKKATE
+11 LKKKADA
-17 NFKGKGDYAKL
+17 FKNRSDYAKL
-28 ISKAGE
+28 TSKSGS
-34 FYDFDIDIVSPDP
+34 FYDFDVDIISPDP

-75 VVREDPDN
+75 VVRDDPDN

-153 DIAEKLGT
+153 DIAEKLGL
-161 SKSQVNLYMI
+161 SKTKVSEFMV
-171 WKVAPE
+171 WKDAPD
-177 FLKNAKDHFSSIRT
+177 FLKDAKEHFSSIRT
-191 FYDITKLADEF
+191 FYDIAKLTDEF
-202 SDEVKSFI
+202 AKEVKSFI
-210 ENANGE
+210 EDSTGE
-216 ISRADIT
+216 ISRADIS
-223 SLKKSLTEPNDTE
+223 SLKKKLTEPNTAVE
-236 DISDSENQSSEFEI
+236 SSDSEIQNPSFEI
-250 TPDEDNANS
+250 TSDDSEEEPTSLENDSTGDSFE
-259 IETDISRE
+259 E
-267 SFAEPPANASDYD
+267 SANASDY
-280 TDDTVDETAEDA
+280 ES
-292 ADDTED
+292 DDTE
-298 ESIDDAITD
+298 ESSETTTD

-313 SAESVENSNSAPA
+313 SAESVENSNLDPA

-338 FNESEETSSDTD
+338 INESESESLADTD

-364 FVGTFDGR
+364 FVGTVDGR

-377 MEMPSTDG
+377 MEIPTTDG
-385 MVKIKYEDGS
+385 MVKVKYEDGS

>member
-1 MGMTPEFLAN
+1 MSMTPDHLAN
-11 LKKATE
+11 LKKSIE

-28 ISKAGE
+28 TSKSGS
-34 FYDFDIDIVSPDP
+34 FYDFDVDIISPDP

-56 AALQELADDLK
+56 TALQELADDLK

-75 VVREDPDN
+75 VVRDDPDN

-96 KAAKLAGFKK
+96 KAAKLAGFTK

-144 RADAGEKQA
+144 RANAGEKQA
-153 DIAEKLGT
+153 DIAEKLGL
-161 SKSQVNLYMI
+161 SKTKVSEFMV
-171 WKVAPE
+171 WKDAPD
-177 FLKNAKDHFSSIRT
+177 FLKDAKEHFSSIRT
-191 FYDITKLADEF
+191 FYDIAKLTDEF
-202 SDEVKSFI
+202 ADEVKSYI
-210 ENANGE
+210 EDATGE
-216 ISRADIT
+216 ISRADIS
-223 SLKKSLTEPNDTE
+223 SLKKKLTEPNTAVE
-236 DISDSENQSSEFEI
+236 SSDSEIQTPSFEI
-250 TPDEDNANS
+250 TSDDSN
-259 IETDISRE
+259 E
-267 SFAEPPANASDYD
+267 SSTSLENDSYEEPFVEPANASDYEAEG
-280 TDDTVDETAEDA
+280 TLNESAEDA
-292 ADDTED
+292 A
-298 ESIDDAITD
+298 D

-313 SAESVENSNSAPA
+313 SAESAEISNSAPT

-338 FNESEETSSDTD
+338 INESESESLADTD

-364 FVGTFDGR
+364 FVGTVDGR

-377 MEMPSTDG
+377 MEMPTTDG
-385 MVKIKYEDGS
+385 MVKVKYEDGS

-409 YES
+409 YEP